1 MIFSVLV
8 PAYKAEFLKE
18 CIDSILSQTY
28 NNLELIIVNDASPQ
42 DIDSIVDSY
51 SDDRIRYYKNEK
63 NIGAINLVDNW
74 NKCLSYAKGDY
85 VICMGDDDKLLPNCL
100 EEYNKLINQYP
111 GIGLLHGWTEII
123 DENSVPYQM
132 TTMRGLH
139 ESAYSLCWHRIW
151 EFYGRQFIG
160 DFCYERRWLVE
171 HGGFY
176 KIPMAW
182 GSDDITAIIGAS
194 KNGVANTQVPVFQ
207 YRSNKYSVT
216 STGNLNVKMDAI
228 NLTLDWYKQFL
239 NNKSDNQIDELFRI
253 DSLNN
258 IDHLFNK
265 KKGITV
271 GSDLDVKGL
280 FRILIWIK
288 NRRKFRLTTNT
299 IAYAVIN
306 HLKGSRK

>member
-1 MIFSVLV
+1 MRISFSVLV

-123 DENSVPYQM
+123 DENSKLFQM
-132 TTMRGLH
+132 TAMRGLY
-139 ESAYSLCWHRIW
+139 ESVYSLCWHRISGL
-151 EFYGRQFIG
+151 YRQYVG
-160 DFCYERRWLVE
+160 DFCYEREWLTKNS
-171 HGGFY
+171 GFY
-176 KIPMAW
+176 KIPLAW
-182 GSDDITAIIGAS
+182 GSDDITAYIGAS

-207 YRSNKYSVT
+207 YRSNRYSVT
-216 STGNLNVKMDAI
+216 STGNASIKINAI
-228 NLTLDWYKQFL
+228 NETIEWLKVFL
-239 NNKSDNQIDELFRI
+239 NHNVYNEIDDFFRI
-253 DSLNN
+253 DCLGRINQRY
-258 IDHLFNK
+258 DK
-265 KKGITV
+265 EKGVTIAL
-271 GSDLDVKGL
+271 DLKTRGAY
-280 FRILIWIK
+280 RILYWLRY
-288 NRRKFRLTTNT
+288 RRKYKINIKT
-299 IAYAVIN
+299 IVYAILKYIN
-306 HLKGSRK
+306 DID